1 MRRRNVPFELTLW
14 PERLASLLR
23 SLSADD
29 DERSGEPNHGA
40 STAETSR
47 RVDRRGRRGTPQP
60 DSGDH
65 RVRMRWPPLPVILTS
80 GYPRESGGELPPDVP
95 YMPKPLAAVQSADR
109 RRTGTDIAGVMR
121 LP

>member
-1 MRRRNVPFELTLW
+1 MRRRNV
-14 PERLASLLR
+14 
-23 SLSADD
+23 
-29 DERSGEPNHGA
+29 
-40 STAETSR
+40 
-47 RVDRRGRRGTPQP
+47 
-60 DSGDH
+60 
-65 RVRMRWPPLPVILTS
+65 PVILTS